1 MRKTAL
7 FIIGFCVGMSVCLLL
22 MLALGMLLNQFSIQL
37 YASEADQQRNFNLF
51 LIAGFIFGFVG
62 GLFTLKRFSR

>member
-7 FIIGFCVGMSVCLLL
+7 FIIGFCAGACACLLVI
-22 MLALGMLLNQFSIQL
+22 LALGVLLNHFSIQL

-51 LIAGFIFGFVG
+51 LIAGLIFGFVG
-62 GLFTLKRFSR
+62 GFLSLKRFAR

>member
-7 FIIGFCVGMSVCLLL
+7 FIIGFCAGTCACLLVI
-22 MLALGMLLNQFSIQL
+22 LALGMLLSQFSIQL

-51 LIAGFIFGFVG
+51 LIASLIFGSVG
-62 GLFTLKRFSR
+62 GFFTLKRFAR

>member
-7 FIIGFCVGMSVCLLL
+7 FIIGFCAGACVCLLL
-22 MLALGMLLNQFSIQL
+22 ILALGMLLSQFAIQL

-51 LIAGFIFGFVG
+51 LIAVLIFGFAG
-62 GLFTLKRFSR
+62 GLFSLKRFSR

>member
-7 FIIGFCVGMSVCLLL
+7 FIIGFCAGACVCLLVI
-22 MLALGMLLNQFSIQL
+22 LALGMLLNQFSIQL

-51 LIAGFIFGFVG
+51 LIAGLIFGFVG
-62 GLFTLKRFSR
+62 GLFTLKRFSC

>member
-7 FIIGFCVGMSVCLLL
+7 FIIGFCVGACVCLLL
-22 MLALGMLLNQFSIQL
+22 IFALGMLLNQFSIQL

-51 LIAGFIFGFVG
+51 VIATLIIGFICGIS
-62 GLFTLKRFSR
+62 TLKRFTR